1 MNNINKDLYKSFI
14 NQLLKK
20 LNPSNIDKQNN
31 QYALDYY
38 NNYGLK
44 KFIETYQDSNYK
56 INVWDSVSKILSNY
70 NLYHYDKP
78 EFIPLTLLDDYQILT
93 GKNKKESVNDLYVPN
108 ISDTQYQLDVENQTN
123 IYTLTNQKIIQSII
137 SNKRTYK
144 ENINLINVFL
154 LFVTNI
160 VNLLSIANESKKINL
175 VINKFN
181 ELLQDISNLEL
192 LDDDSIYFHTIKNK
206 LIELIQDGLNDN
218 DSFFSEYTIQ
228 YLLLSSSLLDEFK
241 NIDFY
246 LLYNEFIDENKLQLL
261 NGEFDT
267 DSLIL
272 SNIKNDNYYYNK
284 DKVLSI
290 LKNKHTDFLSKMDDL
305 LFDKNS
311 VLDDTINS
319 AVYVSLLSNYLKEL
333 EFVNNYLNN
342 INLVNLIDYIKNE
355 AVNTESIEV
364 LKLILL
370 LNVIPS
376 VVNHDVLL
384 MKVFEEKIN
393 TEIFDY
399 HQNNSQVFEEYD
411 EEMDYLDMKDVYNM
425 DEMTMFTDTIPEEY
439 HGSHVNN
446 FITHNKELLGND
458 NIQYLLNSAIGKFN
472 KDEYTQLKDVYNKLR
487 GNCLVMGLKNLSE
500 PFYLVEKLFEFK
512 IATKDKLNT
521 EEQKIIN
528 LININF
534 NQMMD
539 EFLAKSK
546 YTIQTPVLK
555 VKSLMDEATKYEN
568 KLSTFFLSENDL
580 SMNTNMN
587 DDVNNV
593 LDYVTNNL
601 DADNFEDNDLIDDIN
616 DVNTK
621 DDNELLEHALSEL
634 MPENDLIQEEVTTST
649 EFEDVGRINEELDM
663 SDLMTIQTEAY
674 QERFNDE
681 QDSNSLITK
690 EYMDNESDKVTDFNE
705 VESSSLD
712 DFISDIPPLPE
723 HFTSDINDDN
733 QDVLFGEQDNDFLQ
747 SQNEEQIEH
756 DISDNDENLLSD
768 DNINDFNSEN
778 ELEQFINEEELH
790 NELEQVATIEQE
802 VQQEEY
808 VPSMNESENEQQ
820 FMNHVNNGDNINDV
834 IKNNPTQTQ
843 IEQQVVY
850 IEKPAQFI
858 QTNGT
863 IVFDSDRNGFI
874 INNSCFLSANEWGSV
889 VNNTKNNIET
899 LWNYT
904 QDLRNTFL
912 NDGEAFIDQ
921 DMALPYVNNLI
932 ADMEEHNLFKTA
944 AMLIRFKFY
953 LLYLTSY
960 QVSFD
965 EDAYEIMVKVLTTIN
980 SLIIQNKQQSNHE
993 NFENIEALLEIT
1005 ISSLNANISHNIMQ
1019 AKINEATD
1027 FILKSIKQT
1036 ITPLIDNSN
1045 KIYESFTHFEKGF
1058 SRFTMQNGTILN
1070 KNTSLIETLNQNFN
1084 DLSSIVHAFHDDDVR
1099 RMKILNSNIKSV
1111 HTKVNDAIIQDSM
1124 HNQKGKGI
1132 VSRIF
1137 KGKPLESSEDDED

>member
-20 LNPSNIDKQNN
+20 LDPNNIVKQNN

-44 KFIETYQDSNYK
+44 KFVEAYQDSNYK
-56 INVWDSVSKILSNY
+56 VNVWDSVSKILSNY

-78 EFIPLTLLDDYQILT
+78 EFTPLILLDDYQILT
-93 GKNKKESVNDLYVPN
+93 GKNKKDSINDLYVPN
-108 ISDTQYQLDVENQTN
+108 ISDYQYQLDLDNQTN
-123 IYTLTNQKIIQSII
+123 IYIQTNQKIIQSII

-144 ENINLINVFL
+144 ENINLINIFL
-154 LFVTNI
+154 LFITNI
-160 VNLLSIANESKKINL
+160 INLLSIANESEKINL

-206 LIELIQDGLNDN
+206 LIELIQDGLNNN

-228 YLLLSSSLLDEFK
+228 YLLLSSSLLEEFK

-246 LLYNEFIDENKLQLL
+246 LLYNEFVDENKLQLL

-284 DKVLSI
+284 DKVLFLI
-290 LKNKHTDFLSKMDDL
+290 KNKHADFLLKMADL

-319 AVYVSLLSNYLKEL
+319 AVYVKLLSDYLKEL
-333 EFVNNYLNN
+333 EFVNNYFNN
-342 INLVNLIDYIKNE
+342 TNLVKLIAYIRNE
-355 AVNTESIEV
+355 TINTELTEV
-364 LKLILL
+364 FKLILL
-370 LNVIPS
+370 LNVIPA
-376 VVNHDVLL
+376 VINHEVLL
-384 MKVFEEKIN
+384 MKVFEKN
-393 TEIFDY
+393 TNMEIFDY
-399 HQNNSQVFEEYD
+399 NQNNSQVLEEYD
-411 EEMDYLDMKDVYNM
+411 EEMDYLDMKDIYNM
-425 DEMTMFTDTIPEEY
+425 DEMTMFHDTVPEEY
-439 HGSHVNN
+439 HGLHVNN
-446 FITHNKELLGND
+446 FITHNKELLGNN
-458 NIQYLLNSAIGKFN
+458 NIQYLLNSATGKFN

-487 GNCLVMGLKNLSE
+487 GNCLVIGLKNLSE
-500 PFYLVEKLFEFK
+500 PFYLVEKLFDFK

-568 KLSTFFLSENDL
+568 KLSTFFLNENDL
-580 SMNTNMN
+580 SMNMN
-587 DDVNNV
+587 TDNIDNDHVNNV
-593 LDYVTNNL
+593 LDYITNTLNVDDFENSDSMIEIDNDETTNN
-601 DADNFEDNDLIDDIN
+601 
-616 DVNTK
+616 
-621 DDNELLEHALSEL
+621 NELLAHALSEL
-634 MPENDLIQEEVTTST
+634 SPENDLLQEEVTTST

-663 SDLMTIQTEAY
+663 GDLMTIQTEIY
-674 QERFNDE
+674 QERFNDK
-681 QDSNSLITK
+681 QNDNSLTTTDQEVGDLNKI
-690 EYMDNESDKVTDFNE
+690 DNLIESTPF
-705 VESSSLD
+705 D
-712 DFISDIPPLPE
+712 DFISDVPPLPE
-723 HFTSDINDDN
+723 HFTNDINDSN
-733 QDVLFGEQDNDFLQ
+733 KDVLFNENNIIKQDDEFL
-747 SQNEEQIEH
+747 SDQNETEIENDVLDNNNEHLLTDNKFEQT
-756 DISDNDENLLSD
+756 
-768 DNINDFNSEN
+768 NITNSEVQHA
-778 ELEQFINEEELH
+778 EYST
-790 NELEQVATIEQE
+790 ATK
-802 VQQEEY
+802 
-808 VPSMNESENEQQ
+808 ESENEQQ
-820 FMNHVNNGDNINDV
+820 LVNEVHNT
-834 IKNNPTQTQ
+834 NPTQ

-850 IEKPAQFI
+850 IERPAQFI

-863 IVFDSDRNGFI
+863 IVFDSERNGFI

-904 QDLRNTFL
+904 QDLRSTFL
-912 NDGEAFIDQ
+912 NDGEAFLDQ
-921 DMALPYVNNLI
+921 DMVIPYVNNLI
-932 ADMEEHNLFKTA
+932 ADMEEYNLFKTA
-944 AMLIRFKFY
+944 SMLIRFKFY
-953 LLYLTSY
+953 LFYLISY

-965 EDAYEIMVKVLTTIN
+965 EDAYEIMVKVLNAVN

-993 NFENIEALLEIT
+993 NFEHIEALLEIH
-1005 ISSLNANISHNIMQ
+1005 ISSLNININHNMIQ
-1019 AKINEATD
+1019 SKINEATD
-1027 FILKSIKQT
+1027 FIIKNIKQT
-1036 ITPLIDNSN
+1036 INPIIDNNN

-1070 KNTSLIETLNQNFN
+1070 QNNSLIESLNQSFN
-1084 DLSSIVHAFHDDDVR
+1084 DLSSIVHNFHDDDVR

-1124 HNQKGKGI
+1124 NNQKGKGI

-1137 KGKPLESSEDDED
+1137 KGKPLESSEYDED